1 MHAPFNG
8 TPTTRNLRRLRPVAL
23 ALILT
28 LALPATALAASFKIT
43 AHIANHTPTI
53 NVKWPVRLTVTHGK
67 TRLSGSVKYQFLFQ
81 SSVVGHQ
88 PGHKFTHG
96 TYTDTMIWP
105 SDSLGEPLTLRI
117 LVTVPKYGTEHLD
130 WTITT
135 QK

>member
-8 TPTTRNLRRLRPVAL
+8 TRTRRDRRRLRPLAL

-28 LALPATALAASFKIT
+28 FALPATALAANFKIT
-43 AHIANHTPTI
+43 PHLANHTPTI
-53 NVKWPVRLTVTHGK
+53 NVKWPVRLTITRGK

-81 SSVVGHQ
+81 GSVVGHQ

-105 SDSLGEPLTLRI
+105 SDSFGEPLTLRI
-117 LVTVPKYGTEHLD
+117 LVTVPKHGTEHLD